1 MTMNILNSFLKETE
15 KAKGNLVRKL
25 DLNLKTISF
34 EAPLLTKR
42 EEIQEA
48 WIRLII
54 QGSYHESIE
63 DGQKEMDTRLEDEI
77 DRVCLVTNWRME
89 KE

>member
-34 EAPLLTKR
+34 EAP
-42 EEIQEA
+42 
-48 WIRLII
+48 
-54 QGSYHESIE
+54 
-63 DGQKEMDTRLEDEI
+63 
-77 DRVCLVTNWRME
+77 
-89 KE
+89 